1 MSTVATVLKTML
13 TGLAVTAAVAAGTA
27 RAAEAPFKHMLPE
40 AIQSKGYLSV
50 ASEIQYP
57 PFETFAEDNKTVVG
71 IDADIAAALSKE
83 LGVELRFVSTSFD
96 AIIPGLVAKRY
107 DMAMSAMTD
116 NRKREKQVDFVDYF
130 GSGGGIL
137 ARTADKD
144 KYKTLDDLCGVTVGI
159 AKGTTEVADAEK
171 QSAKCKAEGKAA
183 INSQI
188 FARQNDMVLALQS
201 HRVDAAM
208 ADAPNSAATAQN
220 SKGQLVLTGPAYNK
234 SVFGIVFP
242 KGNDQLMKAVQA
254 ALQKIMDDGTYLAIL
269 KKYGQQDNAI
279 TTATINGALTD

>member
-1 MSTVATVLKTML
+1 MSSVLTTLKATL
-13 TGLAVTAAVAAGTA
+13 TGLAVVAMFATAAAQAS
-27 RAAEAPFKHMLPE
+27 EAPFKHMLPKD
-40 AIQSKGYLSV
+40 IQSKGYLSV

-57 PFETFAEDNKTVVG
+57 PFETFASDNKTVVG

-83 LGVELRFVSTSFD
+83 LGVQLRFVSTSFD

-116 NRKREKQVDFVDYF
+116 NKKREKQVNFVDYF
-130 GSGGGIL
+130 GSGGAIL

-144 KYKTLDDLCGVTVGI
+144 KYKTLDSLCGVSVGI
-159 AKGTTEVADAEK
+159 AKGTTEVADAQK
-171 QSAKCKAEGKAA
+171 QSAKCKAEGKPP
-183 INSQI
+183 IDSQI
-188 FARQNDMVLALQS
+188 FARQNDMILALQS

-208 ADAPNSAATAQN
+208 ADAPNAAATAQG
-220 SKGQLVLTGPAYNK
+220 SKGQLALTGPAYDK

-242 KGNDQLMKAVQA
+242 KGSHQLMKAVQA
-254 ALQKIMDDGTYLAIL
+254 AMQKIMDDGTYMAIL

-279 TTATINGALTD
+279 KKATINRALTD

>member
-1 MSTVATVLKTML
+1 MSRLATVFKSTLIGL
-13 TGLAVTAAVAAGTA
+13 TAMTALASVTT
-27 RAAEAPFKHMLPE
+27 RASEAPFKHMLPE

-57 PFETFAEDNKTVVG
+57 PFETFASDNKTVVG
-71 IDADIAAALSKE
+71 IDADIAAALGKE

-137 ARTADKD
+137 ARTAEKD
-144 KYKTLDDLCGVTVGI
+144 KYKTLDSLCGVTVGI

-171 QSAKCKAEGKAA
+171 QSAKCKAEGKPP

-188 FARQNDMVLALQS
+188 FPRQNDMVLALQS
-201 HRVDAAM
+201 GRVDAAM
-208 ADAPNSAATAQN
+208 ADAPNAAATAQE
-220 SKGQLVLTGPAYNK
+220 SKGQLALTGPAYDK

-242 KGNDQLMKAVQA
+242 KGSDQLMKAVQA
-254 ALQKIMDDGTYLAIL
+254 ALQKIMDDGTYGAIL
-269 KKYGQQDNAI
+269 KKYGQLDNAI
-279 TTATINGALTD
+279 TKATINGAMTD